1 LKREDKLKLVE
12 PSDEI
17 KEAYFQKSANCLKS
31 ARVLLKNDLY
41 ENSISMSYYAMYNSL
56 LALLY
61 KTGIKCENHS
71 GSILI
76 LKLLFEKE
84 KLYQFIS
91 DAKKE
96 RIDKQYYVTSKDNIM
111 KESTE
116 ELVGIAEEFVLKIKV
131 EIRNLNNEYITKIRR
146 KFERMVD

>member
-1 LKREDKLKLVE
+1 MKSFMRKFNFLSQLKREDKLKLVE

-71 GSILI
+71 AAIP
-76 LKLLFEKE
+76 
-84 KLYQFIS
+84 
-91 DAKKE
+91 A
-96 RIDKQYYVTSKDNIM
+96 
-111 KESTE
+111 
-116 ELVGIAEEFVLKIKV
+116 
-131 EIRNLNNEYITKIRR
+131 
-146 KFERMVD
+146 